1 MTASLSNKKNLWWFT
16 TNCWMFIEGLP
27 LSEVEQKNR
36 GEPDLRKV
44 LSFFNSADF
53 FRIFFGKKMLGV
65 LGLTNAFLNFF
76 RVAYMVR
83 DASPKKKKIYP
94 KTRLFL
100 FFLACPGARPQVWPH
115 HRATPPNVGGFGL
128 CYDGGSAYATMA
140 HPPTQITLNLGIS
153 RWFNGSSEHSR
164 PPTTR
169 SSPFWACF
177 WLNLGIILTQSPNHP
192 PSSKHS
198 LYFGRFGDK

>member
-1 MTASLSNKKNLWWFT
+1 MLLKDCRCRRSSK
-16 TNCWMFIEGLP
+16 
-27 LSEVEQKNR
+27 KNR

-76 RVAYMVR
+76 RVAYVVR
-83 DASPKKKKIYP
+83 DASPKKKKITP
-94 KTRLFL
+94 KTRLFGL
-100 FFLACPGARPQVWPH
+100 FLVFFWHIAASPEGWPP
-115 HRATPPNVGGFGL
+115 TFDQPSPNVGGFGL
-128 CYDGGSAYATMA
+128 CYDSGSAYATMA

-153 RWFNGSSEHSR
+153 GWFNGSSEHSR
-164 PPTTR
+164 PPTLR

-177 WLNLGIILTQSPNHP
+177 WLNLGIIHTQPPNHP
-192 PSSKHS
+192 PSSTHS